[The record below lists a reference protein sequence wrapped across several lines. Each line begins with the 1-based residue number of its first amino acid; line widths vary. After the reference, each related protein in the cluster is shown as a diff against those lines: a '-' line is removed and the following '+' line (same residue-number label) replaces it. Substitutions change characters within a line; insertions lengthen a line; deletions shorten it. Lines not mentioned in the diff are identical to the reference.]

1 MPFVKQLNKDFV
13 IRDDHFELTPEY
25 IKANS
30 FKFKKITGTRL
41 SSIIGKNKYTSP
53 LKQWCCMT
61 GLYTE
66 PIDPTVAKLGMYVE
80 PKVRDYVSNNLNI
93 KFKDYVP
100 SEVKWDVFKNIDDV
114 FGGIPDGEPVDE
126 DGNLDYA
133 SGKPMLEIKTS
144 SIDAFV
150 YKTEKGLLRMQK
162 DEQGYPLI
170 KEPGKKKLSWF
181 GADGKLAISD
191 EYKYQLGLYL
201 YLRKVNT
208 GMFAVC
214 FLTKED
220 YLHPENFKIEDHE
233 VYLRNLKI
241 TNFDVFEKQVI
252 EPARTWY
259 RRYIKDGI
267 SPTITEADKQWL
279 KEVELLK

>member
-1 MPFVKQLNKDFV
+1 MPFIKQLNKDFHLV
-13 IRDDHFELTPEY
+13 DDHFELSPEY

-41 SSIIGKNKYTSP
+41 SSIIGRNKYTSP
-53 LKQWCCMT
+53 LKQWCCMV
-61 GLYTE
+61 GIYSE

-80 PKVRDYVSNNLNI
+80 PKVRDYVSDKLNI

-100 SEVKWDVFKNIDDV
+100 SEVKWDVFKNVDDV
-114 FGGIPDGEPVDE
+114 FGGIPDGEPINQE
-126 DGNLDYA
+126 GNLDYV

-170 KEPGKKKLSWF
+170 KEAGKKKLSWF
-181 GADGKLAISD
+181 DESGKLKISD
-191 EYKYQLGLYL
+191 EYIHQLALYL
-201 YLRKVNT
+201 YLRKASK
-208 GMFAVC
+208 GLFAVC

-220 YLHPENFKIEDHE
+220 YAHPENFKIEDHE
-233 VYLRNLKI
+233 VCLKMMGLSS
-241 TNFDVFEKQVI
+241 FERFEKQVI

-259 RRYIKDGI
+259 RKYIKSGR
-267 SPTITEADKQWL
+267 SPEITEADRKWL
-279 KEVELLK
+279 KEVELL

>member
-1 MPFVKQLNKDFV
+1 MPFIKQLNKDF
-13 IRDDHFELTPEY
+13 ILKDDRFELTPEY

-41 SSIIGKNKYTSP
+41 SSIIGKNKYTTP
-53 LKQWCCMT
+53 FKQWCCMV
-61 GLYTE
+61 GIYTE

-80 PKVRDYVSNNLNI
+80 PKVRDYVQDKLNI
-93 KFKDYVP
+93 KFKDYAP
-100 SEVKWDVFKNIDDV
+100 SEVKWDVFKDV
-114 FGGIPDGEPVDE
+114 DEIFGGIPDGEPIDK

-162 DEQGYPLI
+162 DEHGYPLI
-170 KEPGKKKLSWF
+170 KEAGKKKLSWY
-181 GADGKLAISD
+181 GSDGKLQVSE
-191 EYKYQLGLYL
+191 EYMFQLGLYL

-220 YLHPENFKIEDHE
+220 YAHPENFKINDHD
-233 VYLRNLKI
+233 VALRSMTIPN
-241 TNFDVFEKQVI
+241 FEKFEKEVI

-259 RRYIKDGI
+259 RRYIKTGI
-267 SPTITEADKQWL
+267 SPDMTEADRKWL